1 VLEAVAD
8 LATHRRQTRGAAGFL
23 NANLEAMHQ
32 QGRGSDSANDDAP
45 AEQLARSSRGQ
56 GPGAAAAAAG
66 SGGSAGGAVPGL
78 EMGPVAMT
86 AGAGSRVSS
95 NGGGVSSDGG
105 GSEQREGRVSVP
117 VWLADREQQRRHL
130 SQQHDAGHLPAV
142 AS

>member
-8 LATHRRQTRGAAGFL
+8 LATHRRQTKGAAGFL

-56 GPGAAAAAAG
+56 GPGAAAAAG
-66 SGGSAGGAVPGL
+66 GGGSAGGAVPGL
-78 EMGPVAMT
+78 EMGSVAMT
-86 AGAGSRVSS
+86 AGAGSRMSS
-95 NGGGVSSDGG
+95 SGGGVGSDGG
-105 GSEQREGRVSVP
+105 ASEQGGGRVSVP
-117 VWLADREQQRRHL
+117 VWLAEREQQRRHS